1 MSPSKGG
8 VLRTMK
14 RTTLMRISLTLAVGA
29 LVASLLAGS
38 LPSPAEAVTPP
49 TTGWIGAAGRIP
61 HDVSTT
67 TSTSTSSTTTTS
79 LPNRPQQGSHRWKVG
94 WATWY
99 RWHPG
104 QCAVSYLHYGVYIK
118 VTSRRTGRHVW
129 CKVTDSQPYSKTRV
143 VDLSTQGFSKLAP
156 LSRGMEP
163 VIVTW

>member
-1 MSPSKGG
+1 MN
-8 VLRTMK
+8 RTSVK
-14 RTTLMRISLTLAVGA
+14 RMGLTLTGATLVVALLATTL
-29 LVASLLAGS
+29 
-38 LPSPAEAVTPP
+38 PAPVRAVTPP
-49 TTGWIGAAGRIP
+49 AAGWIGVAGRLP
-61 HDVSTT
+61 HDVTT
-67 TSTSTSSTTTTS
+67 TSTSSTTTTTSTTSTTTTS

>member
-1 MSPSKGG
+1 MN
-8 VLRTMK
+8 
-14 RTTLMRISLTLAVGA
+14 RTTVTRIGLTLTGVALVVA
-29 LVASLLAGS
+29 LVAAT
-38 LPSPAEAVTPP
+38 PPTPVRAVTPP
-49 TTGWIGAAGRIP
+49 AAGWIGAAGRLP
-61 HDVSTT
+61 HDATTTTSTTSSTT
-67 TSTSTSSTTTTS
+67 TSTTSSTTTTS
-79 LPNRPQQGSHRWKVG
+79 LPNRPQQGKHRWKVG

>member
-1 MSPSKGG
+1 
-8 VLRTMK
+8 MK
-14 RTTLMRISLTLAVGA
+14 RTTLARIGLTLTGVALAAG
-29 LVASLLAGS
+29 LVA
-38 LPSPAEAVTPP
+38 LPTPAPVRAITPP
-49 TTGWIGAAGRIP
+49 PSGWIGAAGRLP
-61 HDVSTT
+61 HEVTTTTSSTTSSTT
-67 TSTSTSSTTTTS
+67 TSTTTTS
-79 LPNRPQQGSHRWKVG
+79 LPKRPQQGSHRWRVG

>member
-1 MSPSKGG
+1 MN
-8 VLRTMK
+8 
-14 RTTLMRISLTLAVGA
+14 RTTVTRVGLTLTGVA
-29 LVASLLAGS
+29 LVVALVTVA
-38 LPSPAEAVTPP
+38 PTTPTRAVTPP
-49 TTGWIGAAGRIP
+49 AAGWIGTAGRLP
-61 HDVSTT
+61 HDATT
-67 TSTSTSSTTTTS
+67 TSTTSSTTSSTTTTS
-79 LPNRPQQGSHRWKVG
+79 LPNRPQQGSHRWRVG

-143 VDLSTQGFSKLAP
+143 VDLSTQGFLKLAP

>member
-1 MSPSKGG
+1 MN
-8 VLRTMK
+8 
-14 RTTLMRISLTLAVGA
+14 RTTVTRIALTLTGVALVVA
-29 LVASLLAGS
+29 LVAAT
-38 LPSPAEAVTPP
+38 PPAPVRAVTPP
-49 TTGWIGAAGRIP
+49 ASGWIGAAGRLP
-61 HDVSTT
+61 HDEATTTSTT
-67 TSTSTSSTTTTS
+67 TSSTSTTTTS
-79 LPNRPQQGSHRWKVG
+79 LPNRPQQGSHRWRVG

>member
-1 MSPSKGG
+1 MN
-8 VLRTMK
+8 
-14 RTTLMRISLTLAVGA
+14 RTTVTRVGLTLTGVA
-29 LVASLLAGS
+29 LVVALVTVA
-38 LPSPAEAVTPP
+38 PTTPVRAVTPP
-49 TTGWIGAAGRIP
+49 AAGWIGAAGRLP
-61 HDVSTT
+61 HDATT
-67 TSTSTSSTTTTS
+67 TSTTSSTTSSTTTTS
-79 LPNRPQQGSHRWKVG
+79 LPNRPQQGSHRWRVG

-143 VDLSTQGFSKLAP
+143 VDLSTQGFLKLAP

>member
-1 MSPSKGG
+1 MN
-8 VLRTMK
+8 
-14 RTTLMRISLTLAVGA
+14 RTTVTRVGLTLTGVA
-29 LVASLLAGS
+29 LVAALVTVA
-38 LPSPAEAVTPP
+38 PTTPVRAVTPP
-49 TTGWIGAAGRIP
+49 VSGWIGAAGRLP
-61 HDVSTT
+61 HDATT
-67 TSTSTSSTTTTS
+67 TSTTSSTTSSTTTTS
-79 LPNRPQQGSHRWKVG
+79 LPNRPQQGSHRWRVG

-129 CKVTDSQPYSKTRV
+129 CKVTDSQPFSKTRV
-143 VDLSTQGFSKLAP
+143 VDLSTQGFLKLAP

>member
-1 MSPSKGG
+1 MNRQLSLRIGL
-8 VLRTMK
+8 VLTCVA
-14 RTTLMRISLTLAVGA
+14 LAAVVIAA
-29 LVASLLAGS
+29 L
-38 LPSPAEAVTPP
+38 LPTSARAITPP
-49 TTGWIGAAGRIP
+49 KTGWIGAAGRLP
-61 HDVSTT
+61 HDVTTT
-67 TSTSTSSTTTTS
+67 TSSTSTTTSSTTTTS
-79 LPNRPQQGSHRWKVG
+79 LPNRPQQGSHRWRVG

>member
-1 MSPSKGG
+1 MNRA
-8 VLRTMK
+8 VITRI
-14 RTTLMRISLTLAVGA
+14 TLSVAGLA
-29 LVASLLAGS
+29 LVGGFVAIPSATPARAVNPPAS
-38 LPSPAEAVTPP
+38 
-49 TTGWIGAAGRIP
+49 GWIGAAGRLP
-61 HDVSTT
+61 HDVTTTSTTSTSTT
-67 TSTSTSSTTTTS
+67 TSTTSTTTTS
-79 LPNRPQQGSHRWKVG
+79 LPNRPQQGSHRWRVG

>member
-1 MSPSKGG
+1 MN
-8 VLRTMK
+8 RTNV
-14 RTTLMRISLTLAVGA
+14 TRIGLTLTGVA
-29 LVASLLAGS
+29 LVVALLAV
-38 LPSPAEAVTPP
+38 PTPPAARAVTPP
-49 TTGWIGAAGRIP
+49 TTGWIGAAGRLP
-61 HDVSTT
+61 HDVTTT
-67 TSTSTSSTTTTS
+67 TSSTTSSTTTTS

-143 VDLSTQGFSKLAP
+143 VDLSTQGFLKLAP